1 MFHSLRLCHA
11 RLRLARHQLETPSA
25 IGMAWH
31 GLVSCHTASTPMV
44 DVTPQRMRPLGV
56 FTMFPGRR
64 LNKVATMVND
74 LTDIYAQAST
84 SQVEEMGSWGRGSWE
99 RTAVETSSPVP
110 SFKACGWLLQR
121 PCLPILQSHLN
132 SRPSSSAKMPSP
144 SEPSSP

>member
-11 RLRLARHQLETPSA
+11 ILPLARHQLETPSA

-31 GLVSCHTASTPMV
+31 GLVSCHTASTPVV

-74 LTDIYAQAST
+74 STDIHALLH
-84 SQVEEMGSWGRGSWE
+84 E
-99 RTAVETSSPVP
+99 RQRVRWRDGEGVGAVAAGKGGCSNFESSPE
-110 SFKACGWLLQR
+110 F
-121 PCLPILQSHLN
+121 
-132 SRPSSSAKMPSP
+132 
-144 SEPSSP
+144 